1 MKLKVSTSKS
11 MALRMSRKQ
20 TLKDDIFFLVASF
33 LMMYALVSIAPD
45 ALTRLQHV
53 VSIQTPSTA
62 NTPLLAQ
69 EPLASSEML

>member
-1 MKLKVSTSKS
+1 MKSKVSTSKS

-33 LMMYALVSIAPD
+33 LMMYALVSVAPD

-53 VSIQTPSTA
+53 VSMQTPSTA

-69 EPLASSEML
+69 EPLASFKTL